1 MAGSEQVVLEP
12 SRLYHRELPGGGYV
26 TIELVRDGTDEIA
39 LVEQTLERRTDAL
52 RREGHVA
59 PAVEV
64 PEGKPCRGRV
74 SVERRALADR
84 RGGHEVPVIAEVER
98 DDVGAVFNE
107 LYQIAS
113 DNVAVARGLLRY
125 RSSGGNRDGER
136 GA

>member
-1 MAGSEQVVLEP
+1 MAGSEQLVLEP

-59 PAVEV
+59 PAVAV
-64 PEGKPCRGRV
+64 ADGRPCRGRV

-84 RGGHEVPVIAEVER
+84 RSGHEVPVIAEVER

-107 LYQIAS
+107 LYKIAS
-113 DNVAVARGLLRY
+113 DNVAVARGLLHWKAR
-125 RSSGGNRDGER
+125 GGELD
-136 GA
+136 A

>member
-26 TIELVRDGTDEIA
+26 TIELVRDSADEIA
-39 LVEQTLERRTDAL
+39 LVEHTLERRTDAQ
-52 RREGHVA
+52 RRDGHVA
-59 PAVEV
+59 PAVVV
-64 PEGKPCRGRV
+64 PEGRPCRGRV

-84 RGGHEVPVIAEVER
+84 RDGQEVPVIAEVER

-113 DNVAVARGLLRY
+113 DNVAVARGLLHWKPR
-125 RSSGGNRDGER
+125 GGDS
-136 GA
+136 